1 VERISILYFYPD
13 FVKINN
19 EINLIRIVDNKV
31 KEGIIIFAEDNVNEV
46 VVNLTNTNVG
56 EVIPIVK
63 MDNMDNLEIVVNNIR
78 ENENK
83 IKSLKD
89 LSDIEKH
96 LLSYL
101 IVK

>member
-1 VERISILYFYPD
+1 MERISILYYYPD

-46 VVNLTNTNVG
+46 VVNLINTNVG

-63 MDNMDNLEIVVNNIR
+63 MDNMDKLEIVVNNIR

>member
-1 VERISILYFYPD
+1 MERISILYFYPD

>member
-1 VERISILYFYPD
+1 MERISILYFYPD

-31 KEGIIIFAEDNVNEV
+31 KEGIIIFAEDNANEV

-63 MDNMDNLEIVVNNIR
+63 MDNMDKLEIVVNNIR

>member
-1 VERISILYFYPD
+1 MERVSILYFYPD

-63 MDNMDNLEIVVNNIR
+63 MDNVDNLEIVVNNIR

-96 LLSYL
+96 LIKLFNC
-101 IVK
+101 

>member
-31 KEGIIIFAEDNVNEV
+31 KEGIIIFAEDNDNEV

>member
-1 VERISILYFYPD
+1 MERISILYFYPD

-63 MDNMDNLEIVVNNIR
+63 MDNVDKLEIVVNNIR

-96 LLSYL
+96 LIKLFNC
-101 IVK
+101 